1 MPQPYDPKEAVD
13 AYLPLMDE
21 RMIRI
26 SDEVELCIDEQ
37 GLADAPLVLLVMG
50 LGLQL
55 VWWRDDFCRELVE
68 RGFRVVRYDHRDIGR
83 STPFTGPVPGALG
96 FLTRRAKTTYELE
109 DMADD
114 AGLLIDALEPAE
126 GGAHVAGVSLGSFVA
141 QATAIRHP
149 ERVRSLVS
157 IMGRPGDR
165 KTGKVAWRARPEF
178 LRQGPRD
185 YEGQIE
191 HLLKTFHR
199 IGSEGRTAEDD
210 EDVRVAMRRS
220 AGRER
225 GDGTGAGR
233 QLAAILNERDR
244 TKGLR
249 GLDMPALV
257 IHGLRDRVVLPSG
270 GRATAAA
277 IPDAE
282 LLEIEGMGHDLAR
295 WTWPQVI
302 DGIERSAQRGSS
314 T

>member
-1 MPQPYDPKEAVD
+1 MAETMV
-13 AYLPLMDE
+13 
-21 RMIRI
+21 RV
-26 SDEVELCIDEQ
+26 SDEVELCVEDM
-37 GLADAPLVLLVMG
+37 GPADGPLVLLVMG

-55 VWWRDDFCRELVE
+55 VWWRDDFCAELVR

-83 STPFTGPVPGALG
+83 STPFQGPVPSALG

-114 AGLLIDALEPAE
+114 AGLLIEALAPAE
-126 GGAHVAGVSLGSFVA
+126 GGAHVVGVSLGSFVA

-149 ERVRSLVS
+149 DRVRSLVS

-165 KTGKVAWRARPEF
+165 KTGRVAWRARPEF

-185 YEGQIE
+185 FDGSVE
-191 HLLKTFHR
+191 HLVRTFHR

-210 EDVRVAMRRS
+210 DDVRVAMRRS
-220 AGRER
+220 ARRER

-233 QLAAILNERDR
+233 QLAAILCERDR
-244 TKGLR
+244 TEGLR
-249 GLDMPALV
+249 RLDMPALV
-257 IHGLRDRVVLPSG
+257 IHGLRDKVVLPSG
-270 GRATAAA
+270 GRATAEA
-277 IPDAE
+277 IPEAE
-282 LLEIEGMGHDLAR
+282 LLEIERMGHDLAR

-302 DGIERSAQRGSS
+302 DGIERAASRQVEGRRPTQRGSS

>member
-1 MPQPYDPKEAVD
+1 MA
-13 AYLPLMDE
+13 E
-21 RMIRI
+21 RMVRI
-26 SDEVELCIDEQ
+26 SDEVELCVDEQ
-37 GLADAPLVLLVMG
+37 GPPGGPLVLLVMG

-55 VWWRDDFCRELVE
+55 VWWRDDFCAELVS

-83 STPFTGPVPGALG
+83 STPFQGPVPGALG

-114 AGLLIDALEPAE
+114 AGLLIAALKPVD
-126 GGAHVAGVSLGSFVA
+126 GGAHVVGVSLGSFVA

-149 ERVRSLVS
+149 DRVLSLVS

-165 KTGKVAWRARPEF
+165 STGKVAWRARPEF

-185 YEGQIE
+185 FDGQVE
-191 HLLKTFHR
+191 HLVRTFHR

-233 QLAAILNERDR
+233 QLAAILSESDR
-244 TKGLR
+244 TEGLR
-249 GLDMPALV
+249 GLDLPALV
-257 IHGLRDRVVLPSG
+257 IHGLRDKVVLPSG

-277 IPDAE
+277 IPGSE

-302 DGIERSAQRGSS
+302 DGIERTAARANPPPREGRMDRA
-314 T
+314 